1 MSQASLCFIIRGER
15 VLLIRKKRGVGAG
28 KINGP
33 GGKVEPGESMLDS
46 AVRET
51 REEIGVTPLELELR
65 GELFFDF
72 VGSRVVHCGVFV
84 ARDYEGEPVETDEAI
99 PIWHSTA
106 ALPYEEMWEDDRV
119 WFPLLLAGKFFRGGA
134 TVDPGDKVRDIH
146 AKEINAA
153 ELAVSVGAIVRPER
167 PVA

>member
-1 MSQASLCFIIRGER
+1 MSQASLCFIIQGDR

-33 GGKVEPGESMLDS
+33 GGKVETGETMLDS

-51 REEIGVTPLELELR
+51 REEIGVTPLGLELR

-72 VGSRVVHCGVFV
+72 VGSRQVHCGVFV
-84 ARDYEGEPVETDEAI
+84 ARDFEGEPVETDEAI

-106 ALPYEEMWEDDRV
+106 AMPYHEMWDDDRV
-119 WFPLLLAGKFFRGGA
+119 WFPLLLAGKYFRGGA
-134 TVDPGDKVRDIH
+134 TVDPGDKVRDIF
-146 AKEINAA
+146 ATELSASDLA
-153 ELAVSVGAIVRPER
+153 SSCRLAVPSEGGLA
-167 PVA
+167 

>member
-1 MSQASLCFIIRGER
+1 MPQASLCFIIQDDR

-33 GGKVEPGESMLDS
+33 GGKVEAGETMLDS

-51 REEIGVTPLELELR
+51 REEIGVTPRDLELR

-72 VGSRVVHCGVFV
+72 VGSHVVHCGVFL
-84 ARDYEGEPVETDEAI
+84 ARSFDGAPVETDEAI

-106 ALPYEEMWEDDRV
+106 SMPYGEMWEDDRV
-119 WFPLLLAGKFFRGGA
+119 WFPLLLAGKHFRGGA

-146 AKEINAA
+146 AAEINASD
-153 ELAVSVGAIVRPER
+153 LAVSCSG
-167 PVA
+167 PVSSGGGVA

>member
-1 MSQASLCFIIRGER
+1 MSQASLCFILDGDR

-33 GGKVEPGESMLDS
+33 GGKVEAGETMIDS

-72 VGSRVVHCGVFV
+72 VGSHQVHCGVFI
-84 ARDYEGEPVETDEAI
+84 ARAFAGDPAETNEAVPMWRAI
-99 PIWHSTA
+99 DA
-106 ALPYEEMWEDDRV
+106 MPYDEMWEDDRT
-119 WFPLLLAGKFFRGGA
+119 WFPLLLAGKYFRGGA
-134 TVDPGDKVRDIH
+134 TVDPGDKVR
-146 AKEINAA
+146 EIYAEEIDPAA
-153 ELAVSVGAIVRPER
+153 LAASCGLPLRAVGR
-167 PVA
+167 VA

>member
-1 MSQASLCFIIRGER
+1 MSQASLCFIMQGDR

-33 GGKVEPGESMLDS
+33 GGKVEPGESMLES

-51 REEIGVTPLELELR
+51 REEIGVTPRELELR

-72 VGSRVVHCGVFV
+72 VGSRVVHCGVFL
-84 ARDYEGEPVETDEAI
+84 ARDFDGEPIETDEAI

-106 ALPYEEMWEDDRV
+106 KMPFDEMWEDDRV
-119 WFPLLLAGKFFRGGA
+119 WFPLLQAGKYFRGGA
-134 TVDPGDKVRDIH
+134 TVDPGDKVRDIY
-146 AKEINAA
+146 AQEISGA
-153 ELAVSVGAIVRPER
+153 ELAVSCGLTGAAGGG
-167 PVA
+167 VA

>member
-1 MSQASLCFIIRGER
+1 MSQASLCFIFQGDR

-33 GGKVEPGESMLDS
+33 GGKVEPGETMADS

-51 REEIGVTPLELELR
+51 REEIGVTPLDLELR

-72 VGSRVVHCGVFV
+72 VGSHQVHCGVFL
-84 ARDYEGEPVETDEAI
+84 ARSLSGEPVETAEAVPFWH
-99 PIWHSTA
+99 PIDA
-106 ALPYEEMWEDDRV
+106 MPYDEMWEDDRA

-134 TVDPGDKVRDIH
+134 MVDPGDKVRGVYVE
-146 AKEINAA
+146 EIDPAA
-153 ELAVSVGAIVRPER
+153 LAASCGLPLRAVGR
-167 PVA
+167 VA

>member
-1 MSQASLCFIIRGER
+1 MSQASLCFIIQDDR

-33 GGKVEPGESMLDS
+33 GGKVEPGETMLDS

-51 REEIGVTPLELELR
+51 REEIGVTPRDLELR

-84 ARDYEGEPVETDEAI
+84 AREFEGEPVETDEAI
-99 PIWHSTA
+99 PIWHSISA
-106 ALPYEEMWEDDRV
+106 MPFDEMWEDDRV
-119 WFPLLLAGKFFRGGA
+119 WFPLLLAGKYFRGGA
-134 TVDPGDKVRDIH
+134 TVDPGDRVRDIH
-146 AKEINAA
+146 AAEISAA
-153 ELAVSVGAIVRPER
+153 ELAASCGLHAPAGGRL
-167 PVA
+167 A